1 MEFEN
6 MDIKEVEEVMD
17 VIEDVAPKKN
27 FKLGA
32 GTKGAIVGILATV
45 GLFSLV
51 VMVKKVGKKK
61 AAEQEET
68 ECDET
73 EDESYDYD
81 PEYNPED
88 SDVEDE

>member
-32 GTKGAIVGILATV
+32 GTKGAIVGILATA
-45 GLFSLV
+45 GLFGLV
-51 VMVKKVGKKK
+51 AVVKKACKKK
-61 AAEQEET
+61 ASEQEEI

-73 EDESYDYD
+73 EDERYCYD